1 MEEKFKLNYTLR
13 FILLC
18 FVAVI
23 LSVVAINSCFEA
35 EGNDF
40 EITFIDVGQGDCA
53 YIKTPDGYR
62 ILVDGGDEGS
72 YEKYIKPYLA
82 RKKIKHIN
90 AVILSHFHSDHASGI
105 LEMLEDNM
113 RVDALYAP
121 YDYGNESLFEDK
133 IKDICKNMN
142 INVIETRIGDVVF
155 DNDGVFIKAWF
166 PSYYQYDNTKENYNE
181 NNDSLVFT
189 VDYNGVRTLFTGDIE
204 EDVEKAIYDNI
215 DLDSHILKVAHHGSK
230 TSSSETFLDVVSP
243 QYAVISCGEN
253 NQNGFPHI
261 DVLKRL
267 KKYNTEVL
275 RTDLKG
281 DITFVVDENGS
292 INVKTSRQEVA
303 GYGY

>member
-13 FILLC
+13 FIILC
-18 FVAVI
+18 IFAVI
-23 LSVVAINSCFEA
+23 LSLLAISSCFEA

-53 YIKTPDGYR
+53 YIKTPAGYR

-72 YEKYIKPYLA
+72 YEKYIKPFLA
-82 RKKIKHIN
+82 RKRIKHIN

-105 LEMLEDNM
+105 MEMLEDNM
-113 RVDALYAP
+113 RVDVLYAP
-121 YDYGNESLFEDK
+121 YDYGNKYLFEDK
-133 IKDICKNMN
+133 IKKICKDMN
-142 INVIETRIGDVVF
+142 INVVESRIGDVIF
-155 DNDGVFIKAWF
+155 DNEEVFIKAWF
-166 PSYYQYDNTKENYNE
+166 PSYYQYDNTKKNYNE

-204 EDVEKAIYDNI
+204 EDVEKTIFDNM

-230 TSSSETFLDVVSP
+230 TSSCDLFLDVVTP
-243 QYAVISCGEN
+243 QYAVISCGKN
-253 NQNGFPHI
+253 NREGFPHI
-261 DVLKRL
+261 DVLKGL
-267 KKYNTEVL
+267 KKYNTEIL

-281 DITFVVDENGS
+281 DITFIIDENGS

>member
-1 MEEKFKLNYTLR
+1 MEEKFKISYILK

-18 FVAVI
+18 IVAAL
-23 LSVVAINSCFEA
+23 LSVAAINSCFES
-35 EGNDF
+35 EGDDF

-53 YIKTPDGYR
+53 YIKTPAGHR
-62 ILVDGGDEGS
+62 ILIDDGDEGS

-82 RKKIKHIN
+82 RKRIKHIN

-113 RVDALYAP
+113 RVDVLYAP

-142 INVIETRIGDVVF
+142 INVIESRIGDVIF

-166 PSYYQYDNTKENYNE
+166 PSYYQYNNTKKNHKE

-189 VDYNGVRTLFTGDIE
+189 VDYSGVKTLFTGDIE
-204 EDVEKAIYDNI
+204 EDVENAIYDNI
-215 DLDSHILKVAHHGSK
+215 DLDSDILKVAHHGSK
-230 TSSSETFLDVVSP
+230 TSSGYLFLDVVSP
-243 QYAVISCGEN
+243 RYAVIPCGKN
-253 NQNGFPHI
+253 NKNGFPHI

-267 KKYNTEVL
+267 KKYNAEIL

-281 DITFVVDENGS
+281 DITFVVDENDS
-292 INVKTSRQEVA
+292 INVKTSRQEEA